1 MDIKDIIRTIPD
13 YPKEG
18 IMFRDIT
25 TLLSHGEG
33 FRKAVDA
40 LVDFH
45 RGAAFDCVAGI
56 EARGFILGG
65 AIAHQLGLGFVP
77 VRKKGKLPGETID
90 QEYALE
96 YGTDKVEIHVDAI
109 KEGDRVLLVD
119 DLIATGG
126 TAGFLEAAG
135 ISCERVK
142 KVYEGRPN
150 VVDLMKDG
158 GIQLVLNTTEGSAA
172 VEDSREIRSVALY
185 DKIPYFTTAAGA
197 HAAVMAMKSRE
208 EGELVVKSLQG

>member
-1 MDIKDIIRTIPD
+1 MGWDRDFPRAFLKAQMGAGNNLPTEGAVFFSIKDADKGDDMLEAARVLND
-13 YPKEG
+13 
-18 IMFRDIT
+18 
-25 TLLSHGEG
+25 LG
-33 FRKAVDA
+33 FR
-40 LVDFH
+40 
-45 RGAAFDCVAGI
+45 I
-56 EARGFILGG
+56 
-65 AIAHQLGLGFVP
+65 
-77 VRKKGKLPGETID
+77 
-90 QEYALE
+90 
-96 YGTDKVEIHVDAI
+96 
-109 KEGDRVLLVD
+109 
-119 DLIATGG
+119 IATGG